1 MSFPILRRIAKLGAG
16 LGLAFAVGV
25 GAAALTGARTE
36 TPDDGASQDAAGTTT
51 GPAARS
57 SVLTVTVTLPHTED
71 WARTLPASG
80 ALAAW
85 QEAVIGAETGNLRIT
100 HLFADVGSTV
110 TRGQELARLAQDSVQ
125 ADIRK
130 QEALVAQARA
140 TLTQAQANARR
151 ARLVKGSGALSEQQ
165 VTDYLV
171 SEETA
176 KASLASAQADL
187 DSSRITLARTRI
199 RAEDDGVVTSRSATL
214 GAVVSAGTELFRL
227 QRQGRVEWQAELDAR
242 QLPQVRPGQ
251 AARVTLPDGRI
262 VEGTVRQTA
271 PALNS
276 GTGRGIV
283 YVALP
288 AGSGALAG
296 SYASGTV
303 ELGTAPALTL
313 PQSAVVLRDGRS
325 LVFTIGD
332 DDRVTRRIV
341 ATGRRR
347 DDRVEILSG
356 LSADARVVET
366 GGAFLSDGATVT
378 VAPVAGVLRGATDV
392 ASLPP
397 ARTPAKSRE
406 R

>member
-1 MSFPILRRIAKLGAG
+1 MSFPTRRQIAKLGAG

-25 GAAALTGARTE
+25 GAASLTGARTAK
-36 TPDDGASQDAAGTTT
+36 PDTGTTT
-51 GPAARS
+51 GPAASGATPRR
-57 SVLTVTVTLPHTED
+57 SVLTVTITLPQTED

-100 HLFADVGSTV
+100 QLFADVGSTV

-140 TLTQAQANARR
+140 TLAQAQANAKR

-176 KASLASAQADL
+176 KASLASALADL

-214 GAVVSAGTELFRL
+214 GAVVSAGTELFRM
-227 QRQGRVEWQAELDAR
+227 QRQSRVEWQAELDAR

-251 AARVTLPDGRI
+251 AAHVTLPDGRT

-296 SYASGTV
+296 GYASGTV

-397 ARTPAKSRE
+397 ARIGE

>member
-1 MSFPILRRIAKLGAG
+1 MSFPTRRQIAKLGAG

-25 GAAALTGARTE
+25 GAAALTGARTAK
-36 TPDDGASQDAAGTTT
+36 PDTGTIT

-57 SVLTVTVTLPHTED
+57 SVLTVTVTLPRMQD

-140 TLTQAQANARR
+140 TLVQAQANAKR

-165 VTDYLV
+165 VTEYLV

-187 DSSRITLARTRI
+187 DSSRITLARTSI
-199 RAEDDGVVTSRSATL
+199 QAEDDGVVTSRSATL

-242 QLPQVRPGQ
+242 QLPQVKPGQ
-251 AARVTLPDGRI
+251 AAHVTLPDGRV
-262 VEGTVRQTA
+262 VEGTVRQAA

-296 SYASGTV
+296 GYASGTV

-332 DDRVTRRIV
+332 DDRVSRRIV

-392 ASLPP
+392 AGLPP
-397 ARTPAKSRE
+397 AKTGE